1 MKALKHIMMATL
13 CAVAL
18 TGCDDFLTTPPLDK
32 IPEEAWWKNEQQA
45 KMMVD
50 GCYDY
55 VYQGDGDNIVAFR
68 DAWTDNSDLVGRRT
82 FCQWRF
88 ASYLSW
94 FAR

>member
-45 KMMVD
+45 K
-50 GCYDY
+50 
-55 VYQGDGDNIVAFR
+55 
-68 DAWTDNSDLVGRRT
+68 
-82 FCQWRF
+82 
-88 ASYLSW
+88 
-94 FAR
+94 